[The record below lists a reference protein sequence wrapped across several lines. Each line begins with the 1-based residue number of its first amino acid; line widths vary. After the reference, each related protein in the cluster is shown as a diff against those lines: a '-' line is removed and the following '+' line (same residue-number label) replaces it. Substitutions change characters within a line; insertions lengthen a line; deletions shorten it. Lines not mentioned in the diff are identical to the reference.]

1 MAEKIAPK
9 TSVQKL
15 ASTSKSL
22 IISVVSKLKL
32 NLYHMKK
39 SLPNSLKGSYMSQNN
54 DPKLAL
60 VEKIRQVIRNQSY
73 PTDIAEIKENIK
85 ILKEKSEF
93 NLANKF
99 LTKIRENLQNQR
111 LSQPALTGQEWW
123 QAETAKNEVW
133 AVHQLALCIYKNE
146 EIPARKRLE
155 QAISLLEE
163 VGLRDDSNKNTETL
177 CLGGAVYKIKWQQ
190 FGQIEDL
197 YESLAFYRAAFE
209 RNPQQDMGY
218 GGINAAFILD
228 ILADRASRI
237 AHRSNTSSEEASR
250 LKEKS
255 DTLRQQIIATVP
267 TWIEQDQSII
277 EEYRFWHLLTLAEAH
292 FGLKEYQE
300 AGEWLKK
307 ADVTNAD
314 NWKKQTLFMQLRH
327 LAYLQGIA
335 PPKETDNPVDWDP
348 AWKALA
354 IIVGEKNA
362 QRALTSGSGT
372 VGLALSGGGFR
383 ASFFH
388 LGVLARL
395 AEMDALRTVAAISTV
410 SGGSILGAHY
420 YLEVQNLLQTKADYE
435 ITREDYIKI
444 VRRVQENFLAGVQT
458 NIKMQT
464 FASLKDN
471 WDFFSRKKDYSR
483 SHRLGEF
490 YEAML
495 YQKIGENSNHSEPRC
510 MPELLIQPE
519 GVADVESFKPKFCNW
534 ERHAKAPAL
543 ILNSS
548 SLNSGHNWQFT
559 ANSMGEPPGHILG
572 EIDINRRY
580 RRIYYDNAPTD
591 ELKKYRLGY
600 AVAASACVPGMFE
613 PLTITGLYQDRTV
626 RLVDGGVH
634 DNQGIAGLLSEGCTR
649 ILCSDACGQ
658 MEDVLQPPDTPTGV
672 LLRTTSILQDRVRE
686 AEYQDLRSRLDSHAL
701 DGLFFVH
708 TRKELE
714 DDPLNWIGCEDSR
727 SVASNSNHQT
737 SYGIDR
743 DLQEKIATM
752 RTDLDTF
759 TEVEAYALMA
769 SGYQITKRE
778 FELLQQQHRKEGKS
792 GTWGNYDIDASGV
805 DWPFRPLEPLMAMK
819 RETNKQSEDLHHQLK
834 IAREVFSKAWY
845 LIPQYKIAAIVTGV
859 IAVIGV
865 VFFAALA
872 WSTTISV
879 GVMIISVVLSMIAM
893 AVPLLHWLMPASR
906 FRLIFKT
913 SITLVGYIV
922 AKIHLKY
929 VNEKFLKRGQLERL
943 LKL

>member
-1 MAEKIAPK
+1 MSLELSRQEKLLEIEGLIKKEQCPHDMATIKDYVKFLKEEFKFYLASK
-9 TSVQKL
+9 LLKL
-15 ASTSKSL
+15 ARDRQQQLRPLCETSEHLWWKDDE
-22 IISVVSKLKL
+22 SK
-32 NLYHMKK
+32 
-39 SLPNSLKGSYMSQNN
+39 
-54 DPKLAL
+54 D
-60 VEKIRQVIRNQSY
+60 
-73 PTDIAEIKENIK
+73 
-85 ILKEKSEF
+85 
-93 NLANKF
+93 
-99 LTKIRENLQNQR
+99 
-111 LSQPALTGQEWW
+111 
-123 QAETAKNEVW
+123 EVW
-133 AVHQLALCIYKNE
+133 TIQQLALCIYKNE
-146 EIPARKRLE
+146 EIPARKRLD

-163 VGLRDDSNKNTETL
+163 IGLRDDSNKNTETL
-177 CLGGAVYKIKWQQ
+177 CLGGAAYKIKWQQ
-190 FGQIEDL
+190 FGQVEDL

-218 GGINAAFILD
+218 GGINAAFIMD

-237 AHRSNTSSEEASR
+237 AHRSNTSSEEAHS
-250 LKEKS
+250 LKKNA
-255 DTLRQQIIATVP
+255 DTYRRQIIATVP
-267 TWIEQDQSII
+267 AWLEQDRSII

-300 AGEWLKK
+300 AGEWLEK
-307 ADVTNAD
+307 ADVGNAD
-314 NWKKQTLFMQLRH
+314 NWKRQTVFMQLRQ
-327 LAYLQGIA
+327 LAYLQDIV
-335 PPKETDNPVDWDP
+335 PPKEADNPVNWDP

-362 QRALTSGSGT
+362 QRALTSGSGR

-435 ITREDYIKI
+435 IDREDYIKI

-495 YQKIGENSNHSEPRC
+495 YQKIGENDSNSEPRT
-510 MPELLIQPE
+510 MPELLIKPKC
-519 GVADVESFKPKFCNW
+519 VTDVKSFKPKFCNW
-534 ERHAKAPAL
+534 ERHAKVPAL

-559 ANSMGEPPGHILG
+559 AHSMGEPPSHILG

-580 RRIYYDNAPTD
+580 RRMNYDKAPTD

-613 PLTITGLYQDRTV
+613 PLTITGLYEDCTV

-634 DNQGIAGLLSEGCTR
+634 DNQGVAGLLSEGCTR

-658 MEDVLQPPDTPTGV
+658 MGDVLQPSDTPTGV

-714 DDPLNWIGCEDSR
+714 DDPINWIGCEDAKSA
-727 SVASNSNHQT
+727 ASKSSNQT

-743 DLQEKIATM
+743 DLQEKIAAM

-778 FELLQQQHRKEGKS
+778 FELLQQQHRKEGKP
-792 GTWGNYDIDASGV
+792 GTWGNYDIDAAGA
-805 DWPFRPLEPLMAMK
+805 DWRFRQLEPLMAMQ
-819 RETNKQSEDLHHQLK
+819 RETNKQSEDLHHQLE
-834 IAREVFSKAWY
+834 IAREVFSKAWH
-845 LIPQYKIAAIVTGV
+845 LIPQYKKAAKVTGV
-859 IAVIGV
+859 IAVISV
-865 VFFAALA
+865 VLCAALA
-872 WSTTISV
+872 WDTTISV
-879 GVMIISVVLSMIAM
+879 GAMIIFVVLSLIAM
-893 AVPLLHWLMPASR
+893 AVPILHWLMPASR

-913 SITLVGYIV
+913 SITLLGYVV

-929 VNEKFLKRGQLERL
+929 INEKFLERGELEKL

>member
-1 MAEKIAPK
+1 
-9 TSVQKL
+9 
-15 ASTSKSL
+15 
-22 IISVVSKLKL
+22 
-32 NLYHMKK
+32 
-39 SLPNSLKGSYMSQNN
+39 MSQNN
-54 DPKLAL
+54 DQKPGL
-60 VEKIRQVIRNQSY
+60 VKKIKQAIVNQSY
-73 PTDIAEIKENIK
+73 PTDIVDIKENIK
-85 ILKEKSEF
+85 ILKEESEF
-93 NLANKF
+93 YFASKLLK
-99 LTKIRENLQNQR
+99 KVRENLQNQR
-111 LSQPALTGQEWW
+111 LPQPAPAEQEWW

-133 AVHQLALCIYKNE
+133 AVQQRALCIYKNE
-146 EIPARKRLE
+146 EIPARIRLD

-163 VGLRDDSNKNTETL
+163 VGLRNDFNKNTETL
-177 CLGGAVYKIKWQQ
+177 CLGGAACKIKWQQ

-218 GGINAAFILD
+218 GGVNAAFIMD
-228 ILADRASRI
+228 ILADRISCI

-250 LKEKS
+250 LKEKA
-255 DTLRQQIIATVP
+255 DTFRQQIIATVP
-267 TWIEQDQSII
+267 VWLEQDQSII
-277 EEYRFWHLLTLAEAH
+277 EEYRFWHLLTLTEAH
-292 FGLKEYQE
+292 FGLKEYQK
-300 AGEWLKK
+300 AGEWLEK
-307 ADVTNAD
+307 ADVANAD
-314 NWKKQTLFMQLRH
+314 NWKRRTVFMQLRQ
-327 LAYLQGIA
+327 LAYLQGIV
-335 PPKETDNPVDWDP
+335 PPKEADNPVDWHP
-348 AWKALA
+348 AWEALA

-395 AEMDALRTVAAISTV
+395 AEMDALRTVETISTV

-435 ITREDYIKI
+435 IDREDYIEI
-444 VRRVQENFLAGVQT
+444 VRRVQKNFLAGVQT
-458 NIKMQT
+458 NIKMKT

-471 WDFFSRKKDYSR
+471 WDFFSHKKDYSR

-490 YEAML
+490 YESML
-495 YQKIGENSNHSEPRC
+495 YQKIGENNIHSEPRS
-510 MPELLIQPE
+510 MLELLIKPKD
-519 GVADVESFKPKFCNW
+519 ASDSKPFKPKVRNW
-534 ERHAKAPAL
+534 ERRAKLPVL

-572 EIDINRRY
+572 EIDINNRY
-580 RRIYYDNAPTD
+580 RRVYYKDAPTD

-613 PLTITGLYQDRTV
+613 PLTITGLYDKRTV

-634 DNQGIAGLLSEGCTR
+634 DNQGVTGLLSEGCTR

-658 MEDVLQPPDTPTGV
+658 MEDVLQPSDTPTGV

-714 DDPLNWIGCEDSR
+714 AQPLDWIHCQDPYPTIPKS
-727 SVASNSNHQT
+727 SNQT
-737 SYGIDR
+737 SYSIDR
-743 DLQEKIATM
+743 DLQEKIAAI
-752 RTDLDTF
+752 RTDLDAF
-759 TEVEAYALMA
+759 TEVEAYALMV

-778 FELLQQQHRKEGKS
+778 FELLQQQHRKEGKP
-792 GTWGNYDIDASGV
+792 GTWGNYDVDATGV
-805 DWPFRPLEPLMAMK
+805 DWPFRPLEPLMAMQ
-819 RETNKQSEDLHHQLK
+819 RETNKQSEDLHYQLK
-834 IAREVFSKAWY
+834 IASKVFSKAWH
-845 LIPQYKIAAIVTGV
+845 LIPQYKKAAIITSV
-859 IAVIGV
+859 IAVINI

-872 WSTTISV
+872 WNNTVSV
-879 GVMIISVVLSMIAM
+879 GAMIIFAVLSIIAM
-893 AVPLLHWLMPASR
+893 AVPILHWLMPASR

-913 SITLVGYIV
+913 SITLLGYAV

-929 VNEKFLKRGQLERL
+929 VNKKFLNRGELEKL

>member
-1 MAEKIAPK
+1 MSLEINQHQEKLLFIQNTIQRNEYPDDIVSIK
-9 TSVQKL
+9 DYVKL
-15 ASTSKSL
+15 
-22 IISVVSKLKL
+22 
-32 NLYHMKK
+32 
-39 SLPNSLKGSYMSQNN
+39 
-54 DPKLAL
+54 
-60 VEKIRQVIRNQSY
+60 
-73 PTDIAEIKENIK
+73 
-85 ILKEKSEF
+85 LKEKSQF
-93 NLANKF
+93 HLASK
-99 LTKIRENLQNQR
+99 LLKQARDRQQQLRPPCETSERC
-111 LSQPALTGQEWW
+111 WW
-123 QAETAKNEVW
+123 KDDESKNEVW
-133 AVHQLALCIYKNE
+133 TIQQLALCIYKNE
-146 EIPARKRLE
+146 EIPARKRLD
-155 QAISLLEE
+155 QAVSLLEE
-163 VGLRDDSNKNTETL
+163 IGLRDVSNKNTETL
-177 CLGGAVYKIKWQQ
+177 CLGGAAYKIKWQQ
-190 FGQIEDL
+190 FGQVEDL
-197 YESLAFYRAAFE
+197 CESLAFYRAAFE

-218 GGINAAFILD
+218 GGINAAFIMD

-237 AHRSNTSSEEASR
+237 AHRSNTSSEEARS
-250 LKEKS
+250 LKENA
-255 DTLRQQIIATVP
+255 DTYRRQIIATVP
-267 TWIEQDQSII
+267 VWLEQDQSII

-292 FGLKEYQE
+292 FGLEEYQK
-300 AGEWLKK
+300 AGEWLEK
-307 ADVTNAD
+307 ADVGNAD
-314 NWKKQTLFMQLRH
+314 NWKRQTVFMQLRQ
-327 LAYLQGIA
+327 LAYLQGIV
-335 PPKETDNPVDWDP
+335 PPKETDNPVNWDP

-435 ITREDYIKI
+435 IDREDYIEI

-490 YEAML
+490 YESML
-495 YQKIGENSNHSEPRC
+495 YQKIGKNNNHSEPRS
-510 MPELLIQPE
+510 MPELLIKPE
-519 GVADVESFKPKFCNW
+519 GVTDVKSFKPKFCNW
-534 ERHAKAPAL
+534 ERHAKVPAL

-559 ANSMGEPPGHILG
+559 AHSMGEPPGHILG

-580 RRIYYDNAPTD
+580 RRMYYDKAPTGD
-591 ELKKYRLGY
+591 LRKYRLGY

-613 PLTITGLYQDRTV
+613 PLTITGLYKDRTV

-634 DNQGIAGLLSEGCTR
+634 DNQGVAGLLSEGCTR

-658 MEDVLQPPDTPTGV
+658 MGDVLQPSDTPTGV

-714 DDPLNWIGCEDSR
+714 TQPLGWISCQDPYPTTPKS
-727 SVASNSNHQT
+727 SNQT

-743 DLQEKIATM
+743 DLQEKIAAI
-752 RTDLDTF
+752 RTDLDAF

-778 FELLQQQHRKEGKS
+778 FELLQQQHRKEGKR
-792 GTWGNYDIDASGV
+792 GTWGNYDIDAAGA
-805 DWPFRPLEPLMAMK
+805 DWRFRQLEPLMAMQ
-819 RETNKQSEDLHHQLK
+819 RETNKQSEDLHHQLE
-834 IAREVFSKAWY
+834 IASEVFSKAWH
-845 LIPQYKIAAIVTGV
+845 LIPQYKKAAKVTGV
-859 IAVIGV
+859 IAVISV
-865 VFFAALA
+865 VLCAALA
-872 WSTTISV
+872 WDTTISV
-879 GVMIISVVLSMIAM
+879 GAMIIFAVLSLIAM
-893 AVPLLHWLMPASR
+893 AVPILHWLMPASR

-913 SITLVGYIV
+913 SITLLGYVV

-929 VNEKFLKRGQLERL
+929 VNKKFLERGELDNL

>member
-1 MAEKIAPK
+1 M
-9 TSVQKL
+9 L
-15 ASTSKSL
+15 
-22 IISVVSKLKL
+22 
-32 NLYHMKK
+32 
-39 SLPNSLKGSYMSQNN
+39 QNN
-54 DPKLAL
+54 DQKPESMKKIKLM
-60 VEKIRQVIRNQSY
+60 EIKQDIRDQRY

-85 ILKEKSEF
+85 ILKEYYEF
-93 NLANKF
+93 YFASILLK
-99 LTKIRENLQNQR
+99 KVREDLQKQR
-111 LSQPALTGQEWW
+111 LSQSVTARLDWW
-123 QAETAKNEVW
+123 KAETVKNEVW
-133 AVHQLALCIYKNE
+133 AVQQLALCIYKNE
-146 EIPARKRLE
+146 EIPARKRLD
-155 QAISLLEE
+155 QAIAFLEE
-163 VGLRDDSNKNTETL
+163 IGLRNDSNKNTETL
-177 CLGGAVYKIKWQQ
+177 CLGGAAHKIRWRQ

-218 GGINAAFILD
+218 GGVNAAFIMD
-228 ILADRASRI
+228 ILADRANRI
-237 AHRSNTSSEEASR
+237 AHRSNTSSEEARS
-250 LKEKS
+250 LKENA
-255 DTLRQQIIATVP
+255 DTYRRQIIATVP
-267 TWIEQDQSII
+267 TWLEQDQSII

-292 FGLKEYQE
+292 FGLKEYQK
-300 AGEWLKK
+300 AGEWLEK
-307 ADVTNAD
+307 ADVGNAD
-314 NWKKQTLFMQLRH
+314 NWKRQTVFMQLRQ
-327 LAYLQGIA
+327 LAYLQGIV
-335 PPKETDNPVDWDP
+335 PPKEADNPVDWDP
-348 AWKALA
+348 AWKVLA

-410 SGGSILGAHY
+410 SGGSIVGSHY
-420 YLEVQNLLQTKADYE
+420 YLEVQNLLQTKVDYE
-435 ITREDYIKI
+435 ITREDYIDI
-444 VRRVQENFLAGVQT
+444 VKRVQENFLAGVQT

-490 YEAML
+490 YETML
-495 YQKIGENSNHSEPRC
+495 YQKIGENNSHSEPRS
-510 MPELLIQPE
+510 MPELLIKPG
-519 GVADVESFKPKFCNW
+519 GVTDVKSFKPKFCNW

-572 EIDINRRY
+572 EIDINNRY
-580 RRIYYDNAPTD
+580 RRVYYDDAPTD

-613 PLTITGLYQDRTV
+613 PLTITGLYEKRTV

-634 DNQGIAGLLSEGCTR
+634 DNQGVAGLLSEGCTR

-658 MEDVLQPPDTPTGV
+658 MEDVLQPSDTPTGV

-714 DDPLNWIGCEDSR
+714 TPPHNWIGYQDPSPTIPK
-727 SVASNSNHQT
+727 NSNQT

-743 DLQEKIATM
+743 DLQEKIAAI

-769 SGYQITKRE
+769 SGYRITKRE
-778 FELLQQQHRKEGKS
+778 FELLQQQHRKEGRP
-792 GTWGNYDIDASGV
+792 GTWGNYDIDAAGV
-805 DWPFRPLEPLMAMK
+805 DWPFCPLEPLMSMQ
-819 RETNKQSEDLHHQLK
+819 RETNKQSEDLHYQLE
-834 IAREVFSKAWY
+834 IASKVFSKAWHV
-845 LIPQYKIAAIVTGV
+845 IPQYKKAVIRTGV
-859 IAVIGV
+859 IAVIGI
-865 VFFAALA
+865 VFFAAFA
-872 WSTTISV
+872 WNTTISV
-879 GVMIISVVLSMIAM
+879 GAMIIFIVLSIIAM
-893 AVPLLHWLMPASR
+893 AVPILHWLMPASR

-913 SITLVGYIV
+913 SITLLGYVV

-929 VNEKFLKRGQLERL
+929 VNEKFLDRGRLEKL